1 MKNYFNDPFILQMA
15 PENEHRPLLPLMN
28 RGTFCRYFSINTTI
42 RKILNSVPKNENINI
57 IIPGSGFDTL
67 YFNLMNEKFTNI
79 NVYELD
85 FKKIIDKKTKIIK
98 NSNLLKTEKNYNL
111 IACDITDVNL
121 IKKTFENLSNKNDL
135 TIIIFECILVYL
147 DKETTVK
154 IINEFKNIFK
164 NLIII
169 EYDLIGANDM
179 FGKEMIQNLKTRNIE
194 LRGFYDVPDFDSQI
208 KRLKECGFDF
218 VQFKNLLWVYN
229 SMISKDERRRI
240 DLLEMMDEFEEF
252 NLLQTHACFGIG
264 GKIADEKYKNVL
276 NNIKLE

>member
-1 MKNYFNDPFILQMA
+1 MV
-15 PENEHRPLLPLMN
+15 PEQEHRPLLPLMN
-28 RGTFCRYFSINTTI
+28 RGTFCRYYSINSTI
-42 RKILNSVPKNENINI
+42 KKILNSVSKNDNINI

-98 NSNLLKTEKNYNL
+98 NSKILKSDKNHHL
-111 IACDITDVNL
+111 IPCDITDINSL
-121 IKKTFENLSNKNDL
+121 KKIFENISTKNDL
-135 TIIIFECILVYL
+135 TIIIFECILVYI

-154 IINEFKNIFK
+154 IINEFKNIFN

-179 FGKEMIQNLKTRNIE
+179 FGKEMVQNLKSRNIE
-194 LRGFYDVPDFDSQI
+194 LRGFYDVPDLDSQI
-208 KRLKECGFDF
+208 KRLKECEFDF
-218 VQFKNLLWVYN
+218 VEFKNLLWVYN
-229 SMISKDERRRI
+229 SMISKEERRRI
-240 DLLEMMDEFEEF
+240 DSLEMMDEFEEF

-264 GKIADEKYKNVL
+264 GKIKDEKFKNIL
-276 NNIKLE
+276 DIIKLG

>member
-1 MKNYFNDPFILQMA
+1 LKNYFSDPFILQMV

-28 RGTFCRYFSINTTI
+28 RGTFCRYFSINSTV
-42 RKILNSVPKNENINI
+42 RKILNSVPKTENVNI

-67 YFNLMNEKFTNI
+67 YFNLMNEKYTNI

-85 FKKIIDKKTKIIK
+85 FKKIIEKKTKIIK
-98 NSNLLKTEKNYNL
+98 NSNLKIDKNYNL
-111 IACDITDVNL
+111 IACDITDINL
-121 IKKTFENLSNKNDL
+121 LKKTFENLPNKNDL

-164 NLIII
+164 NLIVI

-179 FGKEMIQNLKTRNIE
+179 FGKEMVQNLKSRNIE
-194 LRGFYDVPDFDSQI
+194 LRGFYDVPDLDSQI
-208 KRLKECGFDF
+208 KRLKECEFDF

-229 SMISKDERRRI
+229 SMISKEERRRI

-252 NLLQTHACFGIG
+252 NLLQSHACFGIG
-264 GKIADEKYKNVL
+264 GKITDEKYKNIL

>member
-1 MKNYFNDPFILQMA
+1 MV

-28 RGTFCRYFSINTTI
+28 RGTFCRYFSINSTV
-42 RKILNSVPKNENINI
+42 RKILNSVPKTENVNI

-67 YFNLMNEKFTNI
+67 YFNLMNEKYTNI

-85 FKKIIDKKTKIIK
+85 FKKIIEKKTKIIK
-98 NSNLLKTEKNYNL
+98 NENLKTDKNLLK
-111 IACDITDVNL
+111 
-121 IKKTFENLSNKNDL
+121 KTFDNLPNKNDL

-164 NLIII
+164 NLIVI

-179 FGKEMIQNLKTRNIE
+179 FGKEMVQNLKSRNIE
-194 LRGFYDVPDFDSQI
+194 LRGFYDVPDLDSQI
-208 KRLKECGFDF
+208 KRLKECEFDF

-229 SMISKDERRRI
+229 SMISKEERRRI

-264 GKIADEKYKNVL
+264 GKISDEKYKNIL
-276 NNIKLE
+276 NIIKLE

>member
-1 MKNYFNDPFILQMA
+1 MKNYFSDPFILQMV

-28 RGTFCRYFSINTTI
+28 RGTFCRYFSINSTV
-42 RKILNSVPKNENINI
+42 RKILNSVPKTENVNI

-67 YFNLMNEKFTNI
+67 YFNLMNEKYTNI

-85 FKKIIDKKTKIIK
+85 FKKIIEKKTKIIK
-98 NSNLLKTEKNYNL
+98 NSNLKIDKNYNL
-111 IACDITDVNL
+111 IACDITDINL
-121 IKKTFENLSNKNDL
+121 LKKTFENLPNKNDL

-164 NLIII
+164 NLIVI

-179 FGKEMIQNLKTRNIE
+179 FGKEMVQNLKSRNIE
-194 LRGFYDVPDFDSQI
+194 LRGFYDVPDLDSQI
-208 KRLKECGFDF
+208 KRLKECDFDF

-229 SMISKDERRRI
+229 SMISKEERRRI

-264 GKIADEKYKNVL
+264 GKISDEKYKNIL
-276 NNIKLE
+276 NIIKLE